1 MGAPG
6 AGKGTQATS
15 IADYFGIPAIS
26 TGDIFRANVSQ
37 QTELGRQ
44 LEAILSAGDYVPD
57 ELTEQIVAD
66 RLDQPDAAKG
76 FLLDGFPRT
85 MHQVGALDD
94 YLDARGIQLDAVL
107 VLDADPDDLVGRL
120 LRRAQLEGR
129 ADDTE
134 ETIRHRMDV
143 YLQETEPLLG
153 LYESE
158 GLLAKV
164 AALGTVEEVRSR
176 IVATLD
182 RADGRGAIDDVSWAP
197 APS

>member
-44 LEAILSAGDYVPD
+44 VEAILSAGDYVPD

-94 YLDARGIQLDAVL
+94 YLDARGIRLDAVL

-143 YLQETEPLLG
+143 YLRDTVPLLG
-153 LYESE
+153 HYESE

-164 AALGTVEEVRSR
+164 AALGTVEQVRSR

-182 RADGRGAIDDVSWAP
+182 RADGRGAIDDVS
-197 APS
+197 

>member
-44 LEAILSAGDYVPD
+44 VEAILSAGDYVPD

-94 YLDARGIQLDAVL
+94 YLDARGIRLDAVL

-134 ETIRHRMDV
+134 ETIRHRRAV
-143 YLQETEPLLG
+143 YLRDTERLLG
-153 LYESE
+153 HYESE

-164 AALGTVEEVRSR
+164 AALGTVEQVRSR

-182 RADGRGAIDDVSWAP
+182 RADGRGAIDDVS
-197 APS
+197 

>member
-1 MGAPG
+1 MRLILLGAPG
-6 AGKGTQATS
+6 AGKGTQATF
-15 IADYFGIPAIS
+15 ICQKYGIPQIS
-26 TGDIFRANVSQ
+26 TGDMLRAAVKAGTPLGLQAKAVMDAGQLVSDDLIINLVK
-37 QTELGRQ
+37 E
-44 LEAILSAGDYVPD
+44 
-57 ELTEQIVAD
+57 
-66 RLDQPDAAKG
+66 RLAQPDCAQG
-76 FLLDGFPRT
+76 FLFDGFPRT

-143 YLQETEPLLG
+143 YLRDTEPLLG
-153 LYESE
+153 HYESE

-164 AALGTVEEVRSR
+164 AALGTVEQVRSR

-182 RADGRGAIDDVSWAP
+182 RADGRGAIDDVS
-197 APS
+197 

>member
-44 LEAILSAGDYVPD
+44 VEAILSAGDYVPD

-94 YLDARGIQLDAVL
+94 YLDARGIRLDAVL

-153 LYESE
+153 PYESE

-164 AALGTVEEVRSR
+164 AALGTVEQVRSR

-182 RADGRGAIDDVSWAP
+182 RADGRGAIDDVS
-197 APS
+197 

>member
-15 IADYFGIPAIS
+15 IADHYGIPAIS
-26 TGDIFRANVSQ
+26 TGDIFRTNVKL
-37 QTELGRQ
+37 QTDLGRQ
-44 LEAILSAGDYVPD
+44 VEAILSAGDYVPD

-66 RLDQPDAAKG
+66 RLDQPDAVKG

-94 YLDARGIQLDAVL
+94 YLEARGIQLDAVL

-120 LRRAQLEGR
+120 LKRAQLEGR

-143 YLQETEPLLG
+143 YLRDTEPLLAH
-153 LYESE
+153 YESE

-164 AALGTVEEVRSR
+164 AALGTVEQVRSR

-182 RADGRGAIDDVSWAP
+182 RADVRGAIDDVS
-197 APS
+197 

>member
-44 LEAILSAGDYVPD
+44 VEAILSAGDYVPD

-153 LYESE
+153 HYVSE

-182 RADGRGAIDDVSWAP
+182 RADGRGAIDDVS
-197 APS
+197 

>member
-44 LEAILSAGDYVPD
+44 VEAILSAGDYVPD

-94 YLDARGIQLDAVL
+94 YLDARGIRLDAVL

-143 YLQETEPLLG
+143 YLRDTEPLLG
-153 LYESE
+153 HYESE
-158 GLLAKV
+158 VLLAKV
-164 AALGTVEEVRSR
+164 AALGTVEQVRSR

-182 RADGRGAIDDVSWAP
+182 RADGRGAIDDVS
-197 APS
+197 

>member
-44 LEAILSAGDYVPD
+44 VEAILSAGDYVPD

-94 YLDARGIQLDAVL
+94 SRREPIRTRRKDA
-107 VLDADPDDLVGRL
+107 
-120 LRRAQLEGR
+120 
-129 ADDTE
+129 
-134 ETIRHRMDV
+134 
-143 YLQETEPLLG
+143 
-153 LYESE
+153 
-158 GLLAKV
+158 
-164 AALGTVEEVRSR
+164 
-176 IVATLD
+176 ATLARD
-182 RADGRGAIDDVSWAP
+182 HL
-197 APS
+197 

>member
-1 MGAPG
+1 MRLLIMGAPG

-15 IADYFGIPAIS
+15 IASHYGIPAIS
-26 TGDIFRANVSQ
+26 TGDIFRANVKQ
-37 QTELGRQ
+37 RTELGRQ
-44 LEAILSAGDYVPD
+44 VEAILSAGDYVPD

-85 MHQVGALDD
+85 MHQVTALDD
-94 YLDARGIQLDAVL
+94 YLAARGSQLDAVL

-120 LRRAQLEGR
+120 LKRAQLEGR

-134 ETIRHRMDV
+134 ETIRHRMEV
-143 YLQETEPLLG
+143 YLSDTAPLLAH
-153 LYESE
+153 YESA

-164 AALGTVEEVRSR
+164 AALGTVEEVRERS
-176 IVATLD
+176 VAALD
-182 RADGRGAIDDVSWAP
+182 RAVGRGTAVDVQ
-197 APS
+197 

>member
-44 LEAILSAGDYVPD
+44 VEAILSAGDYVPD

-143 YLQETEPLLG
+143 YLRDTEPLLG
-153 LYESE
+153 HYESE
-158 GLLAKV
+158 GLLAMV
-164 AALGTVEEVRSR
+164 AALGTVEQVRSR

-182 RADGRGAIDDVSWAP
+182 RADGRGAIDDVS
-197 APS
+197 

>member
-44 LEAILSAGDYVPD
+44 VEAILSAGDYVPD

-94 YLDARGIQLDAVL
+94 YLDARDIRLDAVL

-143 YLQETEPLLG
+143 YLRDTEPLLG
-153 LYESE
+153 HYESE
-158 GLLAKV
+158 GLLANV
-164 AALGTVEEVRSR
+164 AALGTVEQVRSR

-182 RADGRGAIDDVSWAP
+182 RADGRGAIDDVS
-197 APS
+197 

>member
-1 MGAPG
+1 MRLLIMGAPG

-15 IADYFGIPAIS
+15 IADHYGIPAIS
-26 TGDIFRANVSQ
+26 TGDIFRTNVKL
-37 QTELGRQ
+37 QTDLGRQ
-44 LEAILSAGDYVPD
+44 VEAILSAGDYVPD

-66 RLDQPDAAKG
+66 RLDQPDAVKG

-120 LRRAQLEGR
+120 LKRAQLEGR

-143 YLQETEPLLG
+143 YLRDTEPLLAH
-153 LYESE
+153 YESE

-164 AALGTVEEVRSR
+164 AALGTVEQVRSR

-182 RADGRGAIDDVSWAP
+182 RADVRGAIDDVS
-197 APS
+197 

>member
-26 TGDIFRANVSQ
+26 TGDIFRANVRQ

-44 LEAILSAGDYVPD
+44 VQAILSAGDYVPD

-85 MHQVGALDD
+85 MHRSVRSTTTST
-94 YLDARGIQLDAVL
+94 RGIQLDAVL
-107 VLDADPDDLVGRL
+107 VLDADPDDLVGRP

-143 YLQETEPLLG
+143 YLQETEPC
-153 LYESE
+153 S
-158 GLLAKV
+158 
-164 AALGTVEEVRSR
+164 GTMSR
-176 IVATLD
+176 RDCWPRWQRWAQSKRCAHGIVATLD
-182 RADGRGAIDDVSWAP
+182 RADGRGAIDDVS
-197 APS
+197 

>member
-44 LEAILSAGDYVPD
+44 VEAILSAGDYVPD

-143 YLQETEPLLG
+143 YLRDTEPLLG
-153 LYESE
+153 HYESE

-182 RADGRGAIDDVSWAP
+182 RADGRGAIDDVS
-197 APS
+197 

>member
-15 IADYFGIPAIS
+15 IADHYGIPAIS
-26 TGDIFRANVSQ
+26 TGDIFRTNVKL
-37 QTELGRQ
+37 QTDLGRQ
-44 LEAILSAGDYVPD
+44 VEAILSAGDYVPD

-66 RLDQPDAAKG
+66 RLDQPDAVKG

-143 YLQETEPLLG
+143 YLRDTEPLLAH
-153 LYESE
+153 YESE

-164 AALGTVEEVRSR
+164 AALGTVEQVRSR

-182 RADGRGAIDDVSWAP
+182 RADGRGAIDDVS
-197 APS
+197 

>member
-44 LEAILSAGDYVPD
+44 VEAILSAGDYVPD

-94 YLDARGIQLDAVL
+94 YLDARGIRLDAVL

-143 YLQETEPLLG
+143 YLRDTEPLLG
-153 LYESE
+153 PYESE

-164 AALGTVEEVRSR
+164 AALGTVEQVRSR

-182 RADGRGAIDDVSWAP
+182 RADGRGAIDDVS
-197 APS
+197 

>member
-1 MGAPG
+1 MRLLIMGAPG

-44 LEAILSAGDYVPD
+44 VEAILSAGDYVPD

-94 YLDARGIQLDAVL
+94 YLDARGIRLDAVL

-143 YLQETEPLLG
+143 YLRDTEPLLG
-153 LYESE
+153 HYESE
-158 GLLAKV
+158 ALLAKV
-164 AALGTVEEVRSR
+164 AALGTVEQVRSR

-182 RADGRGAIDDVSWAP
+182 RADGRGAIDDVS
-197 APS
+197 